1 MRAPN
6 EVTVEDEFP
15 PGKTPAWY
23 GFRFRVTFSV
33 RIDLAEI
40 DQIWILRLL
49 RRSQQPVSAVL
60 ASASRDVAQ
69 QAVTTGVVGLTFSS
83 SCTRLGESDSP
94 SRSM

>member
-1 MRAPN
+1 
-6 EVTVEDEFP
+6 
-15 PGKTPAWY
+15 
-23 GFRFRVTFSV
+23 
-33 RIDLAEI
+33 
-40 DQIWILRLL
+40 
-49 RRSQQPVSAVL
+49 L